1 MNLARRHL
9 TAAIAIALL
18 IPCVHAQERG
28 TKDEA
33 KALNEAAVAHIK
45 QVGLDQAFKDF
56 GADKARWMPKDLYP
70 FVMEFGGVMRFHLN
84 DKMVGKNLL
93 DVKDASGK
101 EFGKEM
107 VATARDKATGWVD
120 YEWTHPAS
128 KKIEDKS
135 AFIQRVP
142 GADLFVGVGIY
153 R

>member
-18 IPCVHAQERG
+18 IPRVHAQERG